1 MNDQTMED
9 LINQNPA
16 TWRSR
21 KKEASAVKYE
31 DSGMLSSRS
40 FKVFPESSLP
50 ATARQMQDRSREEFD
65 EPI

>member
-1 MNDQTMED
+1 MED
-9 LINQNPA
+9 LINQPA

-21 KKEASAVKYE
+21 KKEANALKYE
-31 DSGMLSSRS
+31 ENGLLSSRS

-50 ATARQMQDRSREEFD
+50 ATARVMQDRSREEFD

>member
-9 LINQNPA
+9 LINQPA

-21 KKEASAVKYE
+21 KKEASALKYE
-31 DSGMLSSRS
+31 ENGLLSSRS

-50 ATARQMQDRSREEFD
+50 ATARVMQDRSREEFD
-65 EPI
+65 DPI